1 MNMHLIFWVCLL
13 GMIAMVP
20 LHFKSLE
27 HDKLQRKYGQ
37 KKGIK
42 IGEIYGLISGWGFF
56 GFWIGIWV
64 SPQPRFTLPLST
76 RYSVNLSFLNLRIPL
91 VHMAISFPF
100 LAVGCWLGIQGVKM
114 ITLRASETHRTERI
128 VTKGVYSI
136 VRHPQYLG
144 GLLSH
149 VGITFLLSS
158 LYSLIVTPL
167 LTFLIYL
174 IAIKEEKELIKEFGE
189 EYLNYKRKVPMLIP
203 KLR

>member
-1 MNMHLIFWVCLL
+1 
-13 GMIAMVP
+13 MVP

-27 HDKLQRKYGQ
+27 HEKLQKKYGQ

-56 GFWIGIWV
+56 GFWIGVWI
-64 SPQPRFTLPLST
+64 SPQPKFTLPFLT
-76 RYSVNLSFLNLRIPL
+76 EYTVNLSFLNLQIPL

-100 LAVGCWLGIQGVKM
+100 LLMGCWLGVQGVKM
-114 ITLRASETHRTERI
+114 MSLRVSETHRTERI
-128 VTKGVYSI
+128 VTEGVYSI
-136 VRHPQYLG
+136 IRHPQYLG

-149 VGITFLLSS
+149 VGIAFLLSS

-174 IAIKEEKELIKEFGE
+174 IARKEEEELLREFGE